1 VTSLADADGRAADG
15 DRGAPNVEGR
25 SQSQGTAW
33 QRPTWPKL
41 AAIGALLVL
50 AFFVS
55 RSCQQSQIRV
65 TKEQA
70 IATAEEQVD
79 FTPENTQVRLL
90 RQGLTSRPFWIVS
103 LSIPSDEAENSF
115 SHLALV
121 RIDANTGK
129 IAEVQQG
136 RPARQEQ
143 RSQR

>member
-1 VTSLADADGRAADG
+1 MTSLADADGRAADG
-15 DRGAPNVEGR
+15 DRRAPKVEGR
-25 SQSQGTAW
+25 SRSQGAAW

-55 RSCQQSQIRV
+55 RSCQQSQIRI

-79 FTPENTQVRLL
+79 FTPENTQIRLL
-90 RQGLTSRPFWIVS
+90 RQGLSSKPFWIVS
-103 LSIPSDEAENSF
+103 LSIPRGEGTDTF
-115 SHLALV
+115 SKLALV

-129 IAEVQQG
+129 VAEVQEGSAAGQKQG
-136 RPARQEQ
+136 SKR
-143 RSQR
+143 